1 MHNCYYS
8 MLATAENEAPATDV
22 VTMEQT
28 NTDEVILQDS
38 GTAPEAVDGVKS
50 TGKKGKMDPGSIIL
64 LVVMFV
70 LMYFILFRGPRKQQK
85 EQSKMRQSLEKNDR
99 VQTIGGILGTII
111 DINDEEIT
119 LKIDESNNTKMK
131 IARAAVSKKIS

>member
-8 MLATAENEAPATDV
+8 MLATAENDV
-22 VTMEQT
+22 VTMEQNAT
-28 NTDEVILQDS
+28 EEVVVQDS
-38 GTAPEAVDGVKS
+38 GAAPQAAEEGKPA
-50 TGKKGKMDPGSIIL
+50 GKKGKMDPGSIIL

-85 EQSKMRQSLEKNDR
+85 EQMKMRQTLEKNDR

-111 DINDEEIT
+111 DITDEEIT
-119 LKIDESNNTKMK
+119 IKIDESNNTKMK